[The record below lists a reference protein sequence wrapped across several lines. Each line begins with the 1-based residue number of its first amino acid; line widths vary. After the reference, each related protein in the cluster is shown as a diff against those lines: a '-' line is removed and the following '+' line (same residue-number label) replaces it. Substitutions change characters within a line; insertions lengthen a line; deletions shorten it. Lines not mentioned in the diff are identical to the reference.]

1 MTLPEESTP
10 KLPRN
15 AASWASPVAAGLK
28 VTEVPAGAM
37 NINVE
42 GRQVVS
48 PLQGF
53 GALWQK
59 TFRVRLAGLDKTPA
73 EVMRAWKENFPK
85 FQPPENRFYPSMAGI
100 QPGEVVFIQGR
111 VPPLPGW
118 PAILPVASGVM
129 ILYADDESF
138 TVMTPEGFPEAGW
151 NTFSVYEEDG
161 APVAQV
167 QTMARAADPLYEM
180 YFRFLGSSQQQ
191 NKTWTH
197 VLSSVAAHFGLQA
210 QVQSHHTCLDP
221 SIQWKQAGNL
231 WKNAGIRTVFY
242 LPIALAKRI
251 FRRAAPRPVGN
262 AETQNVKR
270 ET

>member
-1 MTLPEESTP
+1 MAPVDDSAP
-10 KLPRN
+10 KQPRD
-15 AASWASPVAAGLK
+15 APYWAQPVSKLK
-28 VTEVPAGAM
+28 VSEVPVGAM

-48 PLQGF
+48 PLHGF
-53 GALWQK
+53 GGLWQK

-73 EVMRAWKENFPK
+73 EVMRAWKDNFPK

-100 QPGEVVFIQGR
+100 RPGEVVFIHGR
-111 VPPLPGW
+111 VPALPGL
-118 PAILPVASGVM
+118 PPILPMASGVM

-180 YFRFLGSSQQQ
+180 YFRFLGSSAQQD
-191 NKTWTH
+191 KTWTH
-197 VLSSVAAHFGLQA
+197 VLTSLAAHFGLPA
-210 QVQSHHTCLDP
+210 QVQVDKKCLDP
-221 SIQWKQAGNL
+221 AIQWRQAKNL

-242 LPIALAKRI
+242 LPVAL
-251 FRRAAPRPVGN
+251 
-262 AETQNVKR
+262 VKSMFGGR
-270 ET
+270 DQKSNS